1 MLKSHLEVID
11 QALDLLN
18 EMDDVSFQHIFSP
31 YFSGSIGQHLRHV
44 VDHYTNLLDGFN
56 SGLINYN
63 KRHRFSPIE
72 SSIDVCTAA
81 FEEVKQ
87 GVAGLL
93 PEQLAQ
99 SVAVLTEISISE
111 HDDALVQSNLE
122 RELVFASS
130 HAIHHYALIKIIRQ
144 MQDATV
150 PDTFGFAPATLS
162 YMRAQAG

>member
-11 QALDLLN
+11 QALDLLV
-18 EMDDVSFQHIFSP
+18 EMDDVSFQQIFSP

-44 VDHYTNLLDGFN
+44 VDHYTNLLDGFET
-56 SGLINYN
+56 GLINYN

-72 SSIDVCTAA
+72 SSIEVCQQA
-81 FEEVKQ
+81 FEDVKR
-87 GVAGLL
+87 GLAELL
-93 PEQLAQ
+93 PAQLAQ
-99 SVAVLTEISISE
+99 SVSVMTEISISE
-111 HDDALVQSNLE
+111 HDDALVKSNVE

-144 MQDATV
+144 MQNANV